1 MLAHSASLL
10 FLAFAVSLDGF
21 GVGITYGLRKIRI
34 PLASV
39 AIIAGCSGAVI
50 LVSMLVGTFIARW
63 LSPGGAKAVGAV
75 ILIGIGTYA
84 LIQFIKNRS
93 SAGDEAQGLEGA
105 AAKGTEASSAAS
117 AAESGM
123 GDSSDASPTD
133 SYASVGS
140 GTDNER
146 VPMLTLELRLF
157 GLIVQILRTPSV
169 ADVDRS
175 GIITSGEALLLGFA
189 LSLDA
194 FGAGIGAALV
204 GFPAAPTA
212 LLIAAASGL
221 FLWAGMR
228 VGFVAAGMRWV
239 QRLAVLPGLI
249 LIAMGIFKLLQ
260 A

>member
-1 MLAHSASLL
+1 MLAHSLSLL

-34 PLASV
+34 PLPSI
-39 AIIAGCSGAVI
+39 AIIAGCSGVVI
-50 LVSMLVGTFIARW
+50 LISMLVGTFIARW
-63 LSPGGAKAVGAV
+63 LSPYGAKAVGAV
-75 ILIGIGTYA
+75 ILIGIGSYA
-84 LIQFIKNRS
+84 LIQFARRRKGTDDDAADGADTGTGGADGSRQASPANAEAAAADPGQAADDGALS
-93 SAGDEAQGLEGA
+93 SA
-105 AAKGTEASSAAS
+105 
-117 AAESGM
+117 
-123 GDSSDASPTD
+123 
-133 SYASVGS
+133 
-140 GTDNER
+140 ER

-157 GLIVQILRTPSV
+157 GLIIQILRTPSV

-212 LLIAAASGL
+212 IMIAAASGL

-228 VGFVAAGMRWV
+228 VGFVAAGMRWA
-239 QRLAVLPGLI
+239 QQLTVLPGVI
-249 LIAMGIFKLLQ
+249 LIVMGIFKLLQ
-260 A
+260 AS